1 MKPLETKCEALVKFG
16 DGTVLVMLVLDPI
29 ERVTLKLFQDRIGFA
44 LGDVV
49 EVVLKR
55 VEPKAN
61 AVTP

>member
-29 ERVTLKLFQDRIGFA
+29 ERVTLKLFQDRIDFA

-61 AVTP
+61 AVKP